1 MTVTTVTLPKLGEM
15 VESAVIIE
23 WYVGE
28 GDYVERES
36 PIALVETDKVEVDVP
51 APVSGTVVRLLVEE
65 DAEVPVGSPI
75 CELREE

>member
-1 MTVTTVTLPKLGEM
+1 MTMTTVTLPKLGEM

-36 PIALVETDKVEVDVP
+36 PIALVETDKVELDVP

>member
-36 PIALVETDKVEVDVP
+36 PIALVETDKVEMDVP
-51 APVSGTVVRLLVEE
+51 APVSGTVVRLIVEE

>member
-15 VESAVIIE
+15 VESAVIVE

-28 GDYVERES
+28 GDFVERES
-36 PIALVETDKVEVDVP
+36 PIVLVETDKVEQDVP

-65 DAEVPVGSPI
+65 DADVPVGSPI
-75 CELREE
+75 CELREG

>member
-36 PIALVETDKVEVDVP
+36 PLALVETDKVEMDVP

-65 DAEVPVGSPI
+65 DADVPVGGPI

>member
-15 VESAVIIE
+15 VESAVILE

>member
-15 VESAVIIE
+15 VESAVILE

-75 CELREE
+75 CELREA